1 MVEPIKQ
8 CYTKAEK
15 TMMTIKKSLQ
25 DEAEYDVENCA
36 IKWVQMLD

>member
-8 CYTKAEK
+8 RHTKAEK

-25 DEAEYDVENCA
+25 DEAECDVKNCA
-36 IKWVQMLD
+36 IKWVQMPD